1 MPSPAVWRLAL
12 VLAVLSVVATVLN
25 VVLGAAI
32 GGQVVGLA
40 ATLVAAFGA
49 AWYTVGTGFPGAL
62 SPGTKG
68 GVSGLV
74 ASGFALT
81 LITGFWSAVQQRFS
95 PAAWDLGAVVSLVLY
110 GFIFLLACTLA
121 FWCITELVLRDRARN
136 RGDEVSGDPG
146 TDRVSTGAQVND

>member
-1 MPSPAVWRLAL
+1 M
-12 VLAVLSVVATVLN
+12 VATALN
-25 VVLGAAI
+25 VALGAP
-32 GGQVVGLA
+32 VGLQA
-40 ATLVAAFGA
+40 VGLTGTLVAVFGA

-62 SPGTKG
+62 SPGAKG

-95 PAAWDLGAVVSLVLY
+95 PAAWELGAVVSLILY

-121 FWCITELVLRDRARN
+121 FWCITELVVRDRARS
-136 RGDEVSGDPG
+136 VSIAERDPVRE
-146 TDRVSTGAQVND
+146 DA